1 MDEKDFELIDVLGD
15 SKNITKAAEKLFI
28 TQSALSK
35 RIKAI
40 ERELGVELLLRC
52 HQGIRFTPAG
62 ETVLAYSRS
71 AAKQLEE
78 MRIQL
83 DAQQKEVCG
92 SLNAGI
98 SINYALYQL
107 PDTLAEYHRRYPKV
121 RLQITTG
128 QSRNLY
134 RQMLE
139 GSLDAAII
147 RGEYS
152 WDGMQFLLGQENVCF
167 ICAKDCAD
175 KPLSDYLYIGR
186 KTDTVLEAKT
196 LRWMNEQ
203 GLGGLKSGFYVDSIV
218 TCVEMVSRGLGWSIV
233 PDIALKDFDGYIR
246 PCFFENGEP
255 FTRKT
260 SVICQKESLLLPQ
273 INAFVELLKYRAKAP
288 SC

>member
-1 MDEKDFELIDVLGD
+1 MDEKDFELINVLD
-15 SKNITKAAEKLFI
+15 SSKNITKAAEKLFI

-40 ERELGVELLLRC
+40 ERELGIELLLRC

-71 AAKQLEE
+71 AAGQLEQ

-83 DAQQKEVCG
+83 DTQQEEICG

-107 PDTLAEYHRRYPKV
+107 PDILAEYHQKFPKV
-121 RLQITTG
+121 QLQITTG
-128 QSRNLY
+128 QSRHLY

-152 WDGMQFLLGQENVCF
+152 WDGMQFLLNQERVCV

-175 KPLSDYLYIGR
+175 KPLSEYLYIGR
-186 KTDTVLEAKT
+186 KTDAALEAKT

-203 GLGGLKSGFYVDSIV
+203 GLAGLNAGFYVDSIT
-218 TCVEMVSRGLGWSIV
+218 TCVEMVRRSLGWSIV
-233 PDIALKDFDGYIR
+233 PEIALKDFDGCIR

-255 FTRKT
+255 FTRRT
-260 SVICQKESLLLPQ
+260 SLIFQKESLRLPQ
-273 INAFVELLKYRAKAP
+273 INAFVELLKQQR
-288 SC
+288 

>member
-1 MDEKDFELIDVLGD
+1 MDEKDFELMEALD
-15 SKNITKAAEKLFI
+15 SSRNITKAAEKLFI

-40 ERELGVELLLRC
+40 ERELGIELLLRC
-52 HQGIRFTPAG
+52 YHGIRFTPAG

-71 AAKQLEE
+71 AARQLEQ

-83 DAQQKEVCG
+83 DAQQEEICG
-92 SLNAGI
+92 SLKAGV

-107 PDTLAEYHRRYPKV
+107 PDILAEYHRNFPKV
-121 RLQITTG
+121 QLQITTD

-139 GSLDAAII
+139 GSLDTAVI

-152 WDGMQFLLGQENVCF
+152 WDGMQFLLSQEKVCV
-167 ICAKDCAD
+167 ICAKDCVD
-175 KPLSDYLYIGR
+175 RPLRDYLYIGR
-186 KTDTVLEAKT
+186 KTDAALEAKT

-203 GLGGLKSGFYVDSIV
+203 GLAGLNAGFYVDSIT
-218 TCVEMVSRGLGWSIV
+218 TCVEMVRRGLGWSIV
-233 PDIALKDFDGYIR
+233 PEIALKDFDGCIR

-255 FTRKT
+255 FTRRT
-260 SVICQKESLLLPQ
+260 SLICQAESLRLPQ
-273 INAFVELLKYRAKAP
+273 VHTFVELLKRQR
-288 SC
+288 